1 MADNRPLSDNEVDDR
16 LKAALN
22 ALGEAP
28 GVTVAADTAL
38 TAARKAL
45 SLISLG
51 LIAAGVKRELKARP
65 QDSLA
70 TDRRTRS
77 VGSLSSES
85 EKRGDKFFISMIRAL
100 TTILVSE
107 TQRAARGCTE
117 CAVRRRSRPLP

>member
-107 TQRAARGCTE
+107 NQRAARGCTE
-117 CAVRRRSRPLP
+117 RAVGRRSRPLP